1 LAINAEGSNRKGLVM
16 QPESI
21 DIPGIHASEIIENS
35 RLFMSYFLRMLILA
49 YLNISK
55 IIKSSFSGPHS
66 TLIKKPMQSLNLQ
79 GFFVGGSR
87 KGSQFLEFSFRFLI

>member
-1 LAINAEGSNRKGLVM
+1 M

-55 IIKSSFSGPHS
+55 IIKSSFSALWLFEWHKS
-66 TLIKKPMQSLNLQ
+66 FSHEIK
-79 GFFVGGSR
+79 
-87 KGSQFLEFSFRFLI
+87 

>member
-1 LAINAEGSNRKGLVM
+1 LTNDFDIISEGSNRKGLVM

-55 IIKSSFSGPHS
+55 IIKSSFSALWLFEWHKS
-66 TLIKKPMQSLNLQ
+66 FSHEIKLFDLSIK
-79 GFFVGGSR
+79 
-87 KGSQFLEFSFRFLI
+87 

>member
-1 LAINAEGSNRKGLVM
+1 LTNDFDIISEGSNRKGLVM

-55 IIKSSFSGPHS
+55 IIKSFFSALWLFEWHKSFSHETKWFDLS
-66 TLIKKPMQSLNLQ
+66 IK
-79 GFFVGGSR
+79 
-87 KGSQFLEFSFRFLI
+87 